1 MIRRLLFG
9 VSVRGDLSKS
19 VATEQSEGRVTGKRT
34 PGGGE
39 TWRELECQGLRWELE
54 CQGLRWGLECQG
66 LRWGCICFWCIWA
79 AEDETKNEMVGWH
92 HGFNGHERGQTPGDG
107 EGQGG
112 LACCSPWGHNESD
125 TTE

>member
-1 MIRRLLFG
+1 MMRRLLFG

-39 TWRELECQGLRWELE
+39 TWRE
-54 CQGLRWGLECQG
+54 LECQG